1 MFIPMPKSNRSMKQT
16 LQQDIAPDCIVRIK
30 YIGGIRLE
38 RPLICLLNTG
48 STRTM
53 VQEKCLP
60 PGEKPNISK
69 TKRITTT
76 TNGSFDTSLSVNLS
90 DISFLEFVNG
100 RTVDGVEARLFDSPT
115 CRYDIIFG
123 RDFLRKTNMKFVFA
137 DNTIHWMGASI
148 TMKPV
153 NHYNMLAEAH
163 DVGYQPEDTL
173 FMQYLN
179 LILDQEDEIL
189 EDESMLL

>member
-1 MFIPMPKSNRSMKQT
+1 MKQT

-76 TNGSFDTSLSVNLS
+76 INGSFDTSLSVNLS
-90 DISFLEFVNG
+90 DISLLEFVNG
-100 RTVDGVEARLFDSPT
+100 RMVDGVKARLFDSPT
-115 CRYDIIFG
+115 C
-123 RDFLRKTNMKFVFA
+123 
-137 DNTIHWMGASI
+137 
-148 TMKPV
+148 
-153 NHYNMLAEAH
+153 
-163 DVGYQPEDTL
+163 
-173 FMQYLN
+173 
-179 LILDQEDEIL
+179 
-189 EDESMLL
+189 